1 MQKRSKLHFM
11 RWGNWGAG
19 DKMYHRFGKRLLDLL
34 LSILAIL
41 ILSPLLMVSAIA
53 IRLEDGGPALFRQER
68 VGKYQKPF
76 TLFKFRSMPVNTGD
90 IPSAEAEK
98 VRITRIGSFIRRTNI
113 DELPQ
118 LFNIFL
124 GDMSIV
130 GPRPALARQETLCQL
145 RAEKGVFTCKPGL
158 TGLAQV
164 NAYDNMPD
172 AEKASWDG
180 QYCGHVTLWRDVGI
194 ILRTFGYLLKPP
206 PAY

>member
-1 MQKRSKLHFM
+1 
-11 RWGNWGAG
+11 
-19 DKMYHRFGKRLLDLL
+19 MYCRLGKRLLDLV
-34 LSILAIL
+34 LSALAIF
-41 ILSPLLMVSAIA
+41 ILSPLLIMTAIA
-53 IRLEDGGPALFRQER
+53 IRLEDGGSSLFRQER
-68 VGKYQKPF
+68 VGKQQKPF

-90 IPSAEAEK
+90 IPSAEAKK
-98 VRITRIGSFIRRTNI
+98 VKITKIGSFIRRTNI

-118 LFNIFL
+118 LFNIFR

-145 RAEKGVFTCKPGL
+145 RAEKGVFACKPGL
-158 TGLAQV
+158 TGLAQI

-172 AEKASWDG
+172 AEKADWDE
-180 QYCGHVTLWRDVGI
+180 QYCAHVTLWEDVRI